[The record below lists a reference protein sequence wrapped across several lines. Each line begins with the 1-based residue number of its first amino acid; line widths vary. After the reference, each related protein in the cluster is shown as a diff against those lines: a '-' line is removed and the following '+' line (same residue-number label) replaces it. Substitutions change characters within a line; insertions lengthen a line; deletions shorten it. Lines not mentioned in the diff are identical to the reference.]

1 MMERRRVCPTVGLFL
16 CLLLAGA
23 ECFTTPGNSAI
34 LRKSLVEQ
42 RAGKCGA
49 AAGATPAA
57 AGARLWRSLL
67 PALAMSSDRVVV
79 LSTGKGD
86 SGVLLGT
93 FIVDALKAQVT
104 SENTPSSL
112 FDKPQLLKPFAPA
125 YIPLFPLAVHIKCRL
140 WFIDA
145 VRACEQGI
153 KVTPLEPMLRHSVM
167 ANAECSLDDFYGG
180 AQVQQGSDGRFLA
193 THEASGW
200 DGAAWSMLD
209 GVDSG
214 I

>member
-1 MMERRRVCPTVGLFL
+1 MSGAHLAGGGARRMERRRVCPTAGLFL
-16 CLLLAGA
+16 CLLVAGA
-23 ECFTTPGNSAI
+23 ECFTTPGNTAI
-34 LRKSLVEQ
+34 LRRSLVEQ
-42 RAGKCGA
+42 RVGKCGA

-57 AGARLWRSLL
+57 AGARLWRPLT

-93 FIVDALKAQVT
+93 FIVDALKAQVKGH
-104 SENTPSSL
+104 PHCSL
-112 FDKPQLLKPFAPA
+112 EQKPQLLKPFTPA
-125 YIPLFPLAVHIKCRL
+125 YHFPLLQCTL
-140 WFIDA
+140 DA
-145 VRACEQGI
+145 ACDLLMLCAHACEQGI

-193 THEASGW
+193 THEASG
-200 DGAAWSMLD
+200 
-209 GVDSG
+209 
-214 I
+214 